1 MSKQTNAKA
10 PISSVT
16 EEKSSAHKVMRHISI
31 KQFCGKKYHIFTFCF
46 ILILIIINII
56 IIIIIIII
64 ITIIKVVTAGEGVED
79 AEEGGGSVAQ
89 VWRPRYH
96 CCSSIFYDYHHPS
109 PPHCHHHHKSSS
121 LSHDD
126 QAVLSLAVTE
136 EHIAGL
142 FKCEAKHAATSKSLF
157 NVTKIDV
164 QCNHFHHGG
173 ECDSVV
179 TMIILIIVIILII
192 IYDHIDDCDY
202 FNNYLTIYADPP
214 QFRDSAPREL
224 RIEANS
230 SRLLR
235 LPANVRSLVIIL
247 GTVIMW

>member
-1 MSKQTNAKA
+1 MFMKAQPQYFINISPDEQTNKCKGANFICHRGK
-10 PISSVT
+10 IFCTQSYET
-16 EEKSSAHKVMRHISI
+16 HLDQKILRQKVSYFHI
-31 KQFCGKKYHIFTFCF
+31 CF
-46 ILILIIINII
+46 ILILIR
-56 IIIIIIII
+56 I

-96 CCSSIFYDYHHPS
+96 CCSSTSYDYHHPS
-109 PPHCHHHHKSSS
+109 PPRHPHHKSSS

-164 QCNHFHHGG
+164 QCNHFHHSG

-179 TMIILIIVIILII
+179 TMIILMMIILII
-192 IYDHIDDCDY
+192 IWQSMQTWYWWWWL
-202 FNNYLTIYADPP
+202 F
-214 QFRDSAPREL
+214 
-224 RIEANS
+224 
-230 SRLLR
+230 
-235 LPANVRSLVIIL
+235 
-247 GTVIMW
+247 